1 MGFALQLKESEAGR
15 YPGPNAME
23 LPILSILLSLGV
35 QSGLNWTLVFFQRNH
50 ISKSFL
56 GVFIVSLAIV
66 DTTLTLCVGALYS
79 ANGSLTLLG
88 LKFTRF
94 HVCLLVQ
101 ILGQVYSSFHGPVL
115 CLAALDHFSTI
126 TQRGHPSS
134 ARARWLVYLALTII
148 MWFAVFFYVFLLSDF
163 VPVLEDV
170 PHSQIHQCWVFHTSQ
185 ILQVAMFALAVG
197 FVVVRLGHSAG
208 LLRDPPSEEKTRAEK
223 GSHCRRSLIHQTT
236 EILLSTWTPFLLLL
250 AVLLLF
256 PVGIPAHLS
265 LNGAW
270 ISFLNS
276 LLIAVALCAVRPV
289 TRSAQD
295 LDAVPPD
302 SFCEWRFKFS
312 QAAEDT
318 T

>member
-1 MGFALQLKESEAGR
+1 
-15 YPGPNAME
+15 ME

-35 QSGLNWTLVFFQRNH
+35 QSGLNWTLVFFQRNY

-79 ANGSLTLLG
+79 TNGSLTLLS
-88 LKFTRF
+88 LKLTRF

-101 ILGQVYSSFHGPVL
+101 IFGQVYSSLHGPVL
-115 CLAALDHFSTI
+115 CLAGLDHFSI
-126 TQRGHPSS
+126 VTQRGHPNS
-134 ARARWLVYLALTII
+134 ARTRWFVYLALTIL
-148 MWFAVFFYVFLLSDF
+148 MWFAAFFYVFLLSEF
-163 VPVLEDV
+163 VAVLEDV

-197 FVVVRLGHSAG
+197 FVVVRLGHCAG
-208 LLRDPPSEEKTRAEK
+208 LLRDPPSEDKIRAEK
-223 GSHCRRSLIHQTT
+223 GSHCRRSVIHQTT
-236 EILLSTWTPFLLLL
+236 EILLNTWTPFLLLL
-250 AVLLLF
+250 AVFLLF
-256 PVGIPAHLS
+256 PIGIPAHHG

-276 LLIAVALCAVRPV
+276 LLIAVVLCAVHPF
-289 TRSAQD
+289 TWSAQD
-295 LDAVPPD
+295 LYAVPPD

-312 QAAEDT
+312 LDAEDT

>member
-1 MGFALQLKESEAGR
+1 
-15 YPGPNAME
+15 ME

-56 GVFIVSLAIV
+56 GVFIVSLAVV
-66 DTTLTLCVGALYS
+66 DTALTVCVGALYS

-88 LKFTRF
+88 LKLTRF

-101 ILGQVYSSFHGPVL
+101 ILGQVYSSLHGPVL
-115 CLAALDHFSTI
+115 CVSGLDHFYTI
-126 TQRGHPSS
+126 AHKGHHT
-134 ARARWLVYLALTII
+134 RARWFVYLALTIV
-148 MWFAVFFYVFLLSDF
+148 MWFAAFFHIFLLSDF
-163 VPVLEDV
+163 VAVLEDV

-208 LLRDPPSEEKTRAEK
+208 LLRDPPSEEHIRAEK
-223 GSHCRRSLIHQTT
+223 GSHCGRSVIHQTT

-256 PVGIPAHLS
+256 PVEIPAHLG

-270 ISFLNS
+270 ICFLNS
-276 LLIAVALCAVRPV
+276 LLIAVALCAVHPV

-302 SFCEWRFKFS
+302 SFCEWRFKLS
-312 QAAEDT
+312 LAAEDT